1 MRESWAAMLAC
12 SLQPCVLGSQLRGR
26 MSASSQATTG
36 IWLLQGSL
44 GQPFC
49 RGENARGGR
58 HFSENSLVTSV
69 YLSSTGLAGCRL
81 RIRNNAFAHKPTT
94 FFKKA
99 KRFFIVYISAEEE
112 QGS

>member
-81 RIRNNAFAHKPTT
+81 PRDGACALGWLDPTLDTGANIHPFSDAGANIRA
-94 FFKKA
+94 
-99 KRFFIVYISAEEE
+99 R
-112 QGS
+112 